1 MNRRICVYVDLDG
14 ATHFVGYLWARQN
27 KGRESASFEYA
38 KDWLSNPQRF
48 ALEPALALGTGA
60 FHTNAG
66 HKIFGA
72 IGDSAPDRWGRV
84 LIQRAERQKARDD
97 NRPPRTINELDY
109 LLGVGDIA
117 RQGALRFCLEPGSP
131 FLSEET
137 IQQIPPLIELPRLL
151 GAAERF
157 SAEEETAE
165 DIRLLL
171 APGSSLGGARPK
183 ASVIDRDGQLAIA
196 KFPKNDDDIRVS
208 LWEALALSLAAK
220 AGIPTPEWRLETI
233 NDKSVL
239 ILKRFDRQNGT
250 RLPYLSSMSM
260 LGAIDNETHSYMEI
274 ADALRQYGSH
284 AEQDCAQLWR
294 RIVFNI
300 LISNTDDHLRN
311 HGFVFDKTGWTLSPA
326 FDLNPVPIDIR
337 PRNLS
342 TAIDEADTTA
352 SLEIAFEVA
361 KHFGLKP
368 DAAKAIAKEVGN
380 IVATWH
386 DSASSLGLTA
396 KEIERMSSAFEHED
410 LAKSQA

>member
-1 MNRRICVYVDLDG
+1 MDKRICVYVDLDG
-14 ATHFVGYLWARQN
+14 QSHFVGYLWARQN

-38 KDWLSNPQRF
+38 TEWLSNPQRF
-48 ALEPALALGTGA
+48 SLEPALNLGTGA

-84 LIQRAERQKARDD
+84 LIGRAERQLARDE
-97 NRPPRTINELDY
+97 NRPPRTITELDY

-117 RQGALRFCLEPGSP
+117 RQGALRFCAEQGSP
-131 FLSEET
+131 FLGVGT
-137 IQQIPPLIELPRLL
+137 VQQIPPLIELPRLL

-157 SAEEETAE
+157 SADEETAD

-183 ASVIDRDGQLAIA
+183 ASIIDRDGRLAIA
-196 KFPKNDDDIRVS
+196 KFPKADDDIRVP
-208 LWEALALSLAAK
+208 LWEAVALTLAHK
-220 AGIPTPEWRLETI
+220 AGIPTPSWRIETI
-233 NDKSVL
+233 NDKAVL
-239 ILKRFDRQNGT
+239 ILHRFDRVNET
-250 RLPYLSSMSM
+250 RTPYLSAMSM
-260 LGAIDNETHSYMEI
+260 LGAIDNEPHSYMEI

-284 AEQDCAQLWR
+284 AEQDCAGLWR

-311 HGFVFDKTGWTLSPA
+311 HGFVFAKNGWALSPA
-326 FDLNPVPIDIR
+326 FDLNPVPTDVR
-337 PRNLS
+337 PRILS
-342 TAIDEADTTA
+342 TAIDEVDATA
-352 SLEIAFEVA
+352 SMDIAFDVA

-368 DAAKAIAKEVGN
+368 DVAKAIAREVGAV
-380 IVATWH
+380 VATWR
-386 DSASSLGLTA
+386 DTAASLGLNA

-410 LAKSQA
+410 LANIR